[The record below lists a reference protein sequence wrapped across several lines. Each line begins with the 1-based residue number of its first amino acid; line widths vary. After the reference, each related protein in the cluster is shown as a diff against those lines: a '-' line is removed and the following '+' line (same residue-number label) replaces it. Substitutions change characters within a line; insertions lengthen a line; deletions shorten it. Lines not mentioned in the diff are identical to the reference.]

1 MPAEG
6 PEAVA
11 LGEPAVAPGVEAL
24 GEQVVVEA
32 EEEVVVLEVRTQL

>member
-24 GEQVVVEA
+24 GEQVVGECQCNA
-32 EEEVVVLEVRTQL
+32 WRPAK